1 MKKSLWIL
9 LCLTIALL
17 AVIGGVFGQ
26 SKAGIVGTW
35 SGHTFVGDGAR
46 TEFILVVD
54 KGSEG
59 LTARITSETG
69 MVPDMTC
76 RNVAFSENKLTFDID
91 FPGGMDVVLISVG
104 LTLEGDTL
112 KGSWAD
118 PNGETD
124 IIELARKKSVA

>member
-1 MKKSLWIL
+1 MMKKSLWII
-9 LCLTIALL
+9 LCLTIALFV
-17 AVIGGVFGQ
+17 VIGSVFAQ

-35 SGHTFVGDGAR
+35 AGHTFVGDGTRA
-46 TEFILVVD
+46 EFILIVD

-76 RNVAFSENKLTFDID
+76 RNVAFAENKLTFDID
-91 FPGGMDVVLISVG
+91 FPEGMDVVLISIG

-112 KGSWAD
+112 KGSWAN

-124 IIELARKKSVA
+124 IIELARKK

>member
-9 LCLTIALL
+9 LCLTFALL
-17 AVIGGVFGQ
+17 ALIVGTFAQ
-26 SKAGIVGTW
+26 DKPGIVGTW
-35 SGHTFVGDGAR
+35 AGHTFIGDGSRA
-46 TEFILVVD
+46 EFILIVD

-76 RNVAFSENKLTFDID
+76 RNVSFAESELTFDID
-91 FPGGMDVVLISVG
+91 FPEGMDVVLISVG
-104 LTLEGDTL
+104 LTLAGDTL
-112 KGSWAD
+112 KGSWAN

-124 IIELARKKSVA
+124 VIELARKK

>member
-1 MKKSLWIL
+1 MKKSLLII

-17 AVIGGVFGQ
+17 AVIGGVFAQ

-35 SGHTFVGDGAR
+35 AGHTFVGDGTRA
-46 TEFILVVD
+46 EFILIVD

-76 RNVAFSENKLTFDID
+76 RNVAFAENKLTFDIE
-91 FPGGMDVVLISVG
+91 FPSGMDVVLISIG

-118 PNGETD
+118 PDGSTD
-124 IIELARKKSVA
+124 IIELARKK

>member
-1 MKKSLWIL
+1 MMKKSLWII
-9 LCLTIALL
+9 LCLTIALFV
-17 AVIGGVFGQ
+17 VIGGVFAQ

-35 SGHTFVGDGAR
+35 AGHTFVGDGMQA
-46 TEFILVVD
+46 EFILIVD
-54 KGSEG
+54 KGNEG

-76 RNVAFSENKLTFDID
+76 RNVAFAENKLTFDID
-91 FPGGMDVVLISVG
+91 FPNGMDVVLISIG

-118 PNGETD
+118 PDGSTD
-124 IIELARKKSVA
+124 TIELARKK